1 MATGTSGRNGQKDA
15 LSGKGGRAG
24 RGGGGL
30 TSKGPGKD
38 VLTRP
43 IIGKRP
49 HPSTSILLLSECQGH
64 VDWLRLWQS
73 QGADVKASGK

>member
-1 MATGTSGRNGQKDA
+1 MGRKMRCLGREVER
-15 LSGKGGRAG
+15 GGA
-24 RGGGGL
+24 GGGL

-38 VLTRP
+38 ILTRP
-43 IIGKRP
+43 IIEKRP